1 MEDKDIKQ
9 IEIFRDEVKEE
20 YYVLI
25 SYGVDIP
32 RYKDNGEYQAFDL
45 GVDKHMGVDMGG
57 KFVGFRNP
65 RPGKFWQLKMEE
77 V

>member
-1 MEDKDIKQ
+1 M
-9 IEIFRDEVKEE
+9 
-20 YYVLI
+20 
-25 SYGVDIP
+25 DIP